1 MWAVNSNVA
10 NKKILAGLSRI
21 EVDQAKADKL
31 QHVYDTVAMTRVE
44 LFQNQKE
51 DK

>member
-1 MWAVNSNVA
+1 MWATNSNMA
-10 NKKILAGLSRI
+10 NKKILAKLSSM
-21 EVDQAKADKL
+21 EVEQAKADKL

-44 LFQNQKE
+44 LFQSQKE